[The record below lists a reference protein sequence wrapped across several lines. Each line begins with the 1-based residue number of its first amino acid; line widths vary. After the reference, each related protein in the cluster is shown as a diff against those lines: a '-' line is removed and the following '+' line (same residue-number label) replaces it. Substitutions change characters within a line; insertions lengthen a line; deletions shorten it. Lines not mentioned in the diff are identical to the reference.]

1 MSVLAL
7 KLPEGSSSIAKL
19 APMVLNTYSVV
30 RKFNIDGSEILF
42 LPLRIVAKILSV
54 SGRILFLFFG
64 VVALVLLVLS
74 YIFLLA
80 TGNFLFFSLKSSLRD
95 SFKSLDRS
103 RLIDLHLKIERS
115 LREMNQVKKSRFMF
129 DTPLLGTLNKDF
141 LCNLRELE
149 ANLRSLAYPD
159 LGVFPSNVPVRKL
172 DSCDPWQDDLD
183 EYKEEVILLP

>member
-42 LPLRIVAKILSV
+42 LPLRIFAKILSV

-141 LCNLRELE
+141 LFTLHQAPR
-149 ANLRSLAYPD
+149 
-159 LGVFPSNVPVRKL
+159 
-172 DSCDPWQDDLD
+172 
-183 EYKEEVILLP
+183 

>member
-1 MSVLAL
+1 
-7 KLPEGSSSIAKL
+7 
-19 APMVLNTYSVV
+19 MVLNTYSVV

-42 LPLRIVAKILSV
+42 LPLRIFAKILSV

>member
-42 LPLRIVAKILSV
+42 LPLRIFAKILSV

>member
-95 SFKSLDRS
+95 SFNSLDRS